1 MVTLV
6 GNQLA
11 RDTIRRYELYTDGE
25 GRGRDELQARVKVH
39 AIVTS
44 YEVAM
49 SEASELRKLQVE
61 SLVVDEGHRLKNS
74 SSRSDPSPSYKFW
87 QRLFSSLPWWER
99 CVPFPFETLFWYGHS
114 PSGKDSKDL
123 RKWSEMEDQLSMML
137 YERMNNDPRAPET
150 ALMLWHS
157 DLPAQCVCLTIR
169 VLSVFV
175 RSFSYE

>member
-1 MVTLV
+1 MLSAEGVSRPHLLVVPLSTLTNWEREFAIWAPHLNVVTLV

-25 GRGRDELQARVKVH
+25 GRARDELQARVKVH

-74 SSRSDPSPSYKFW
+74 SSRSDPS
-87 QRLFSSLPWWER
+87 
-99 CVPFPFETLFWYGHS
+99 T
-114 PSGKDSKDL
+114 
-123 RKWSEMEDQLSMML
+123 
-137 YERMNNDPRAPET
+137 
-150 ALMLWHS
+150 
-157 DLPAQCVCLTIR
+157 
-169 VLSVFV
+169 
-175 RSFSYE
+175 

>member
-87 QRLFSSLPWWER
+87 QRLF
-99 CVPFPFETLFWYGHS
+99 
-114 PSGKDSKDL
+114 
-123 RKWSEMEDQLSMML
+123 
-137 YERMNNDPRAPET
+137 
-150 ALMLWHS
+150 
-157 DLPAQCVCLTIR
+157 
-169 VLSVFV
+169 
-175 RSFSYE
+175 